1 MQIEM
6 RKSLLIGN
14 KMDEI
19 ASPERFGIVPKRF
32 GIVHDLVI
40 QEDVQHDVIALI
52 DVSGEIKS
60 FHIYADSS
68 TNSALEK
75 DDLVMFR
82 IDENGFA
89 FNVVVVGKVELEE

>member
-6 RKSLLIGN
+6 RKSLLIRN

-19 ASPERFGIVPKRF
+19 ASPEVPKRF